1 MAAQIVKLSD
11 EELASCKIRDIT
23 NVVKGKFTEEDIK
36 ALKDAGNDE
45 KARRDLVVSLYKK
58 YIDQVIEE
66 SKGTPAAEAANGN
79 ADNGDKDNKD
89 EKPSETPSTT
99 PSANSETEADKDVN
113 INVYFTVSVKGV
125 TGYSGTITCSCE
137 HLLKIAFLNPKSAII
152 EFRTKER
159 AKQFIDIVKK
169 VKHVKGLS
177 TLPET
182 TRVNIVNRIK
192 EINELK

>member
-11 EELASCKIRDIT
+11 EELVTCKLRDIT
-23 NVVKGKFTEEDIK
+23 NVVKGKYTEEDIK

-66 SKGTPAAEAANGN
+66 SKATPAVDAAN
-79 ADNGDKDNKD
+79 DKKDKDKD
-89 EKPSETPSTT
+89 LSETSSK
-99 PSANSETEADKDVN
+99 PSANSKTEAAKDVN

-159 AKQFIDIVKK
+159 AKQFIDIVKN
-169 VKHVKGLS
+169 VTHVKGLS

-182 TRVNIVNRIK
+182 TRAIIINRIK

>member
-11 EELASCKIRDIT
+11 EELATCKLRDIT
-23 NVVKGKFTEEDIK
+23 NIVKGKFTEEDIK
-36 ALKDAGNDE
+36 ALKVVGNDE
-45 KARRDLVVSLYKK
+45 KARRDLAVSLYKK

-66 SKGTPAAEAANGN
+66 SKVTPAAEAANG
-79 ADNGDKDNKD
+79 KDVKNNKD
-89 EKPSETPSTT
+89 EKPSTPST
-99 PSANSETEADKDVN
+99 PSANSKTEAAKDVN

-169 VKHVKGLS
+169 VTHVKGLP

-182 TRVNIVNRIK
+182 TRAIIVNRIK
-192 EINELK
+192 DINEL

>member
-11 EELASCKIRDIT
+11 EELATCKHKDIT

-36 ALKDAGNDE
+36 ALKEAGNDE
-45 KARRDLVVSLYKK
+45 KARRELVVSLYKK

-66 SKGTPAAEAANGN
+66 SKETPATEAANEN
-79 ADNGDKDNKD
+79 ADNGDKGNND
-89 EKPSETPSTT
+89 ENPSDTPST
-99 PSANSETEADKDVN
+99 PSANSETEAKDVN

-169 VKHVKGLS
+169 VTHVKGLS

-182 TRVNIVNRIK
+182 TRVNIINRIK

>member
-11 EELASCKIRDIT
+11 EELATCKLRDIT

-36 ALKDAGNDE
+36 ALKEVGNDE
-45 KARRDLVVSLYKK
+45 KARRDLVISFYKK

-79 ADNGDKDNKD
+79 DEKGNKD
-89 EKPSETPSTT
+89 ETASETPST
-99 PSANSETEADKDVN
+99 PSANSETAAAKDVN
-113 INVYFTVSVKGV
+113 INVFFTVSVKGV

-169 VKHVKGLS
+169 VTHVKGLA

-182 TRVNIVNRIK
+182 TRAIIINRIK
-192 EINELK
+192 DINELK

>member
-11 EELASCKIRDIT
+11 EELATCKLRDIS

-36 ALKDAGNDE
+36 ALKDVGSDE
-45 KARRDLVVSLYKK
+45 KARRDLVVSFYKK

-66 SKGTPAAEAANGN
+66 SKETPAADAANGN
-79 ADNGDKDNKD
+79 DKNGDKD
-89 EKPSETPSTT
+89 EKPSETPST
-99 PSANSETEADKDVN
+99 PSANSETEAAKDVN

-182 TRVNIVNRIK
+182 TRVNIINRIK

>member
-11 EELASCKIRDIT
+11 EELATCKLRDIT
-23 NVVKGKFTEEDIK
+23 NIVKGKFTEEDIK
-36 ALKDAGNDE
+36 ALKAVGSDE
-45 KARRDLVVSLYKK
+45 KARRDLAISLYKK

-66 SKGTPAAEAANGN
+66 SKVTPAAEAAK
-79 ADNGDKDNKD
+79 DDKSNKD
-89 EKPSETPSTT
+89 EKPSETPST
-99 PSANSETEADKDVN
+99 PSANSKTEAAKDVN

-169 VKHVKGLS
+169 VTHVKGLP

-182 TRVNIVNRIK
+182 TRAIIINRIK
-192 EINELK
+192 DINELK

>member
-11 EELASCKIRDIT
+11 EELATCKLRDIT

-45 KARRDLVVSLYKK
+45 KARRELVVSLYKK

-66 SKGTPAAEAANGN
+66 SKETPAAEAANGN
-79 ADNGDKDNKD
+79 EDNGDEN
-89 EKPSETPSTT
+89 PSETSST
-99 PSANSETEADKDVN
+99 PSANSETEAAKDVN

-182 TRVNIVNRIK
+182 TRVNIINRIK

>member
-11 EELASCKIRDIT
+11 EELAICKLRDIL
-23 NVVKGKFTEEDIK
+23 NVVKAKFTEEDNK
-36 ALKDAGNDE
+36 ALKDAGSDE
-45 KARRDLVVSLYKK
+45 KARRELIVSFYKK

-66 SKGTPAAEAANGN
+66 SKATPAADAANGN
-79 ADNGDKDNKD
+79 DDKD
-89 EKPSETPSTT
+89 EKPSETPST
-99 PSANSETEADKDVN
+99 PSANSETEAAKDVN
-113 INVYFTVSVKGV
+113 INVFFTVSVKGV

-182 TRVNIVNRIK
+182 TRVNIIKRIK
-192 EINELK
+192 DINEL

>member
-1 MAAQIVKLSD
+1 MTAQIVKFSD
-11 EELASCKIRDIT
+11 EELETRKLRDIT
-23 NVVKGKFTEEDIK
+23 NVVKGKFTDEDIK

-45 KARRDLVVSLYKK
+45 KVRRDLVVSLYKK

-66 SKGTPAAEAANGN
+66 SKDTPAAEAANDEN
-79 ADNGDKDNKD
+79 NKN
-89 EKPSETPSTT
+89 EKPSETSPKS
-99 PSANSETEADKDVN
+99 SANSETEAKDVN
-113 INVYFTVSVKGV
+113 VNVYFTVSVKGV

-182 TRVNIVNRIK
+182 TRAIIVNRIK
-192 EINELK
+192 EINEL

>member
-11 EELASCKIRDIT
+11 EELATCKLRDIS

-36 ALKDAGNDE
+36 ALKDVGSDE
-45 KARRDLVVSLYKK
+45 KARRDLVVSFYKK

-66 SKGTPAAEAANGN
+66 SKETPAADAANGN
-79 ADNGDKDNKD
+79 DENGDKD
-89 EKPSETPSTT
+89 EKPSETPSA
-99 PSANSETEADKDVN
+99 PSANSETEAAKDVN

-182 TRVNIVNRIK
+182 TRVNIINRIK

>member
-11 EELASCKIRDIT
+11 EELATCKLRDIT
-23 NVVKGKFTEEDIK
+23 NIVKGKFTEEDIK
-36 ALKDAGNDE
+36 ALKAVGNDE
-45 KARRDLVVSLYKK
+45 KARRDLAISLYKK

-66 SKGTPAAEAANGN
+66 SKVTPAAEAANGK
-79 ADNGDKDNKD
+79 DDKSNKD
-89 EKPSETPSTT
+89 EKASETSSTT
-99 PSANSETEADKDVN
+99 SANSKTEAAKDIN

-169 VKHVKGLS
+169 VTHVKGLP

-182 TRVNIVNRIK
+182 TRAIIVNRIK
-192 EINELK
+192 DINELK

>member
-11 EELASCKIRDIT
+11 EELATCKLRDIT

-45 KARRDLVVSLYKK
+45 KARRELVVSLYKK
-58 YIDQVIEE
+58 YIDQIIDE
-66 SKGTPAAEAANGN
+66 SKETPASEATNGN
-79 ADNGDKDNKD
+79 DDEDKNSSDT
-89 EKPSETPSTT
+89 SST
-99 PSANSETEADKDVN
+99 PSANSETEAAKDVN
-113 INVYFTVSVKGV
+113 INVFFTVSVKGV

-182 TRVNIVNRIK
+182 TRVNIINRIK

>member
-11 EELASCKIRDIT
+11 EELATCKLRDIT
-23 NVVKGKFTEEDIK
+23 NIVKGKFTEEDIK
-36 ALKDAGNDE
+36 ALKAVGSDE
-45 KARRDLVVSLYKK
+45 KARRDLAISLYKK

-66 SKGTPAAEAANGN
+66 SKVTPAAEAAK
-79 ADNGDKDNKD
+79 DDKSNKD
-89 EKPSETPSTT
+89 EKPSETSST
-99 PSANSETEADKDVN
+99 PSANSKTEAAKDVN
-113 INVYFTVSVKGV
+113 INVYFTVSVKGI

-169 VKHVKGLS
+169 VTHVKGLP

-182 TRVNIVNRIK
+182 TRAIIVNRIK
-192 EINELK
+192 DINELK

>member
-11 EELASCKIRDIT
+11 EELATCKLRDIL
-23 NVVKGKFTEEDIK
+23 NVVKTKFTEEDNK
-36 ALKDAGNDE
+36 ALKDAGSDE
-45 KARRDLVVSLYKK
+45 KARRELIVSFYKK
-58 YIDQVIEE
+58 YIDQVVEE
-66 SKGTPAAEAANGN
+66 SKETPAADAANGN
-79 ADNGDKDNKD
+79 DENGSKD
-89 EKPSETPSTT
+89 EKPSETPST
-99 PSANSETEADKDVN
+99 PSANSETEAAKDVN
-113 INVYFTVSVKGV
+113 INVFFTVSVKGV

-182 TRVNIVNRIK
+182 TRVNIINRIK
-192 EINELK
+192 DINEL

>member
-23 NVVKGKFTEEDIK
+23 NVVKGKYTEEDIK
-36 ALKDAGNDE
+36 ALKEAGNDE
-45 KARRDLVVSLYKK
+45 KTRRDLVVSLYKK

-66 SKGTPAAEAANGN
+66 SKEKPASEAAN
-79 ADNGDKDNKD
+79 DKDNKG
-89 EKPSETPSTT
+89 EKPSETSSK
-99 PSANSETEADKDVN
+99 PSANSETEAAKDVN

-182 TRVNIVNRIK
+182 TRAIIVNRVK
-192 EINELK
+192 EINEL

>member
-11 EELASCKIRDIT
+11 EELATRKLRDIT
-23 NVVKGKFTEEDIK
+23 NIVKGKFTEEDIK
-36 ALKDAGNDE
+36 ALKAVGNDE
-45 KARRDLVVSLYKK
+45 KARRDLAISLYKK
-58 YIDQVIEE
+58 YIEQVIEE
-66 SKGTPAAEAANGN
+66 SKVTPAAEAANGKN
-79 ADNGDKDNKD
+79 NEG
-89 EKPSETPSTT
+89 EKPSETSSK
-99 PSANSETEADKDVN
+99 PSANSETEAAKDVN

-169 VKHVKGLS
+169 VTHVKGLP

-182 TRVNIVNRIK
+182 TRAIIVNHIK
-192 EINELK
+192 DINGLK

>member
-11 EELASCKIRDIT
+11 EELATCKLRDIT

-45 KARRDLVVSLYKK
+45 KVRRDLVVSLYKK
-58 YIDQVIEE
+58 YIDQVVEE
-66 SKGTPAAEAANGN
+66 SKETPAAEAANGN
-79 ADNGDKDNKD
+79 TDNGDKDNKD

>member
-11 EELASCKIRDIT
+11 EELATCKHKDIT

-36 ALKDAGNDE
+36 ALKEAGNDE
-45 KARRDLVVSLYKK
+45 KARRELVVSLYKK

-66 SKGTPAAEAANGN
+66 SKETPATEAANEN
-79 ADNGDKDNKD
+79 ADNGDKGNND
-89 EKPSETPSTT
+89 ENPSDTPST
-99 PSANSETEADKDVN
+99 PSANSETEAKDVN

-182 TRVNIVNRIK
+182 TRVNIINRIK
-192 EINELK
+192 DINELK

>member
-1 MAAQIVKLSD
+1 MATCKL
-11 EELASCKIRDIT
+11 RDIT
-23 NVVKGKFTEEDIK
+23 NIVKGKFTEEDIK
-36 ALKDAGNDE
+36 ALKAVGNDE
-45 KARRDLVVSLYKK
+45 KARRDLAISLYKK

-66 SKGTPAAEAANGN
+66 SKVTPAAEAANGK
-79 ADNGDKDNKD
+79 DDKSNKD
-89 EKPSETPSTT
+89 EKPSEMSST
-99 PSANSETEADKDVN
+99 PSANSKTEAAKDVN
-113 INVYFTVSVKGV
+113 INVYFTVSVKGI

-169 VKHVKGLS
+169 VTHVKGLP

-182 TRVNIVNRIK
+182 ARAIIVNRIK
-192 EINELK
+192 DINELK

>member
-11 EELASCKIRDIT
+11 EELATCKHKDIT

-36 ALKDAGNDE
+36 ALKEAGNDE
-45 KARRDLVVSLYKK
+45 KARRELVVSLYKK

-66 SKGTPAAEAANGN
+66 SKETPATEAANEN
-79 ADNGDKDNKD
+79 ADNGDKGNND
-89 EKPSETPSTT
+89 ENPSDTPST
-99 PSANSETEADKDVN
+99 PSANSETEAKDVN

-169 VKHVKGLS
+169 VTHVKGLS

-182 TRVNIVNRIK
+182 TRVNIINRIK
-192 EINELK
+192 EINELN

>member
-11 EELASCKIRDIT
+11 EELATCKLRDIT
-23 NVVKGKFTEEDIK
+23 NIVKGKFTEEDIK
-36 ALKDAGNDE
+36 ALKAAGSDE
-45 KARRDLVVSLYKK
+45 KARRDLAVSLYKK

-66 SKGTPAAEAANGN
+66 SKVTPAAEAANGK
-79 ADNGDKDNKD
+79 DDKNKD
-89 EKPSETPSTT
+89 EKTSEMPST
-99 PSANSETEADKDVN
+99 PSANSKTEAAKDVN

-137 HLLKIAFLNPKSAII
+137 HLLKIALLNPKSAII

-169 VKHVKGLS
+169 VTHVKGLP

-182 TRVNIVNRIK
+182 TRAIIINRIK
-192 EINELK
+192 DINELK

>member
-11 EELASCKIRDIT
+11 EELATCKLRDIT

-36 ALKDAGNDE
+36 ALKEAGNDE
-45 KARRDLVVSLYKK
+45 KARRDLVVSFYKK

-66 SKGTPAAEAANGN
+66 SKETPAADAAN
-79 ADNGDKDNKD
+79 DKDDKD
-89 EKPSETPSTT
+89 EKPSDTPSTS
-99 PSANSETEADKDVN
+99 SANSETEAKDVN

-137 HLLKIAFLNPKSAII
+137 HLLKVAFLNPKSAII

-169 VKHVKGLS
+169 VTHVKGLS
-177 TLPET
+177 SLPET
-182 TRVNIVNRIK
+182 TRAIIINRIK
-192 EINELK
+192 ENNEL

>member
-11 EELASCKIRDIT
+11 EELATCKLRDIT

-45 KARRDLVVSLYKK
+45 KVRRDLVISLYKK

-66 SKGTPAAEAANGN
+66 SKETPAADAANEN
-79 ADNGDKDNKD
+79 VDNGNKD
-89 EKPSETPSTT
+89 ENSSETPST
-99 PSANSETEADKDVN
+99 PSANSETEAAKDVN

-169 VKHVKGLS
+169 VTHVKGLS

-182 TRVNIVNRIK
+182 TRVNIINRIK

>member
-11 EELASCKIRDIT
+11 EELATCKLRDIT
-23 NVVKGKFTEEDIK
+23 NIVKGKFTEEDIK
-36 ALKDAGNDE
+36 ALKAVGNDE
-45 KARRDLVVSLYKK
+45 KARRDLAVSLYKK

-66 SKGTPAAEAANGN
+66 SKVTPAAEAANG
-79 ADNGDKDNKD
+79 KDVKNNKD
-89 EKPSETPSTT
+89 EKPSETP
-99 PSANSETEADKDVN
+99 PSANSKTEAAKDVN

-169 VKHVKGLS
+169 VTHVKGLP

-182 TRVNIVNRIK
+182 TRAIIVNRIK
-192 EINELK
+192 DINEL

>member
-11 EELASCKIRDIT
+11 EELATCKLRDVL
-23 NVVKGKFTEEDIK
+23 NVVKAKFTEEDNK
-36 ALKDAGNDE
+36 ALKDAGSDE
-45 KARRDLVVSLYKK
+45 KARRELIISFYKK

-66 SKGTPAAEAANGN
+66 SKVTPAADAANGN
-79 ADNGDKDNKD
+79 EDKGNND
-89 EKPSETPSTT
+89 EKPSETPST
-99 PSANSETEADKDVN
+99 PSANSVTEAAKDVN
-113 INVYFTVSVKGV
+113 INVFFTVSVKGV

-169 VKHVKGLS
+169 VTHVKGLS

-182 TRVNIVNRIK
+182 TRVIIVNRIK
-192 EINELK
+192 EINEL